1 MNSLLSQALWL
12 TLWGIGTTF
21 AAIGVLVGG
30 MYLLTAL
37 IKDRPEKA
45 EEEGEEEAPT
55 AEVSAGADQ
64 RVVAAVAAV
73 ATALAQAGT
82 ALRLPAGETLAAGS
96 WDSFTRSRRLSG
108 RAQHDQRRAV
118 R

>member
-1 MNSLLSQALWL
+1 MNTLLSQALWL
-12 TLWGIGTTF
+12 TLWGMGTTF

-30 MYLLTAL
+30 MYLLTVL
-37 IKDRPEKA
+37 FKDRPGEA
-45 EEEGEEEAPT
+45 EAEGEKEEPA
-55 AEVSAGADQ
+55 AVSAGADQ

-73 ATALAQAGT
+73 ATALAQAGSV
-82 ALRLPAGETLAAGS
+82 LRLPAGETLAAGS
-96 WDSFTRSRRLSG
+96 WDSFARSRRLSG